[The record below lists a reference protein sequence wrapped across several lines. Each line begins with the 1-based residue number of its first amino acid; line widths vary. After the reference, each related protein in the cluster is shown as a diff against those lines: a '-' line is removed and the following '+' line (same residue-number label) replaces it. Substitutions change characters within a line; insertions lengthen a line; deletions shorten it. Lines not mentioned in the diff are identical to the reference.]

1 MELSEKLPELSLA
14 VIESLKE
21 QGLSQSEIA
30 RLYGVSRQAISWWK
44 YTYGGRLTP
53 RQIVNQSFP
62 FQVRSEHAQA
72 SPYRRLRDH
81 GEYIATGGKGMT
93 DDKLRRLRWFYR
105 KLRDQN
111 LVVEYDPSLPPEPGV
126 STAGGWAYRKRKK
139 SDGNLLVRVNEYTEI
154 TKQGRRIWVFP
165 KVEPFEGE

>member
-44 YTYGGRLTP
+44 HTYGGRLTP
-53 RQIVNQSFP
+53 REIVNRSFP

-93 DDKLRRLRWFYR
+93 DDKLKRLRWFYR

-165 KVEPFEGE
+165 KVEPLEGE